1 LFECIDEK
9 TRIVKRLLVLEE
21 EQMLCGMEMR
31 KSQKLMQADSAKEME
46 IRKRL
51 MEQQGEQAKEME
63 IRNRLMEL
71 QGQCRHANETDI
83 RKRLMELQGEQAKSE
98 HDSDDRDLSKV

>member
-1 LFECIDEK
+1 MNTTKYITNYITTYYSHRKWLTQPHNTTTKEIAQVDGQLFECIDEK

-51 MEQQGEQAKEME
+51 MEHQDEM
-63 IRNRLMEL
+63 
-71 QGQCRHANETDI
+71 
-83 RKRLMELQGEQAKSE
+83 AKS
-98 HDSDDRDLSKV
+98 SDDRDLNQV

>member
-21 EQMLCGMEMR
+21 EQKLCGMEMR
-31 KSQKLMQADSAKEME
+31 KTQKLMEADFAKEKE

-71 QGQCRHANETDI
+71 QGQCRHWNETDI
-83 RKRLMELQGEQAKSE
+83 RKRLMELQAKSE
-98 HDSDDRDLSKV
+98 HGSDDRDLNQV

>member
-1 LFECIDEK
+1 M
-9 TRIVKRLLVLEE
+9 KRLLVLEE

-51 MEQQGEQAKEME
+51 MEHQDEQAKEME
-63 IRNRLMEL
+63 IRNCLMEL
-71 QGQCRHANETDI
+71 LKPGRHANETDI